1 MSDTLTREMIEAWQA
16 GWQAVAEVEA
26 AERQAETLTERWR
39 KLDVLY
45 QFALEM
51 GLVERDRAY
60 RTESEMAVYERWGR
74 LKENWPIYE
83 TNQSSD
89 SEMR

>member
-26 AERQAETLTERWR
+26 AERQAETMADRWR
-39 KLDVLY
+39 KLDMLY

-51 GLVERDRAY
+51 GLVERDTAY
-60 RTESEMAVYERWGR
+60 RAESEMLVYEQWRR

-83 TNQSSD
+83 TTQSSD